1 MASLQK
7 APENSIAGAAL
18 PGVSFP
24 QMKICE
30 LKFLVGVFCMPIPS
44 KCAGVPRSVIAGSLK
59 KKIKKNLN

>member
-44 KCAGVPRSVIAGSLK
+44 KCAVIVGSL